1 MGQGDWDGVKQ
12 DGLTGRGELGGD
24 RRDGSRGQG
33 DWDGDRR
40 KGSRGPGEGSLW
52 EPLLHL
58 CTGTGARWPSGMSK
72 IWEQQRKDRIFRCV
86 IKATAAGG
94 ERASP
99 RADPPTSQKQTPLP
113 APGSVPRRYAAT
125 VAPVCSGAA
134 GASSAGDED
143 LVTASNSPA

>member
-1 MGQGDWDGVKQ
+1 MGH
-12 DGLTGRGELGGD
+12 GELGGD

-72 IWEQQRKDRIFRCV
+72 ICKNESKPRMGSSGRRPKLQQLE
-86 IKATAAGG
+86 
-94 ERASP
+94 ERG
-99 RADPPTSQKQTPLP
+99 PTS
-113 APGSVPRRYAAT
+113 
-125 VAPVCSGAA
+125 C
-134 GASSAGDED
+134 
-143 LVTASNSPA
+143 